1 MGSRLPAGEALCGSD
16 HTMTVDSYRPPS
28 EHGGRAPQ
36 PGAGAATPPKGLT
49 GPAAATHVL
58 RPDALGTQHAVA
70 AGHPLAALAAHR
82 ILEAGGNAVDA
93 GVAAGICLG
102 VVHSDIVNF
111 AGVAPLM
118 VYEAGR
124 REVTT
129 ISGLGVWPRAATLEY
144 FRDRCQGDMPDGL
157 LRTVVPAAPDAW
169 ITALERCGTLGFAE
183 VAQPAIELARD
194 GFPLGRFVAGIIQAN
209 ADAYRRWPTSAPIYL
224 PGGRP
229 PRAGE
234 RFVQADLSRT
244 LTHLADEDRAAQR
257 AGRSAGLA
265 AARKAFYQGD
275 IAAAIVRYHAAEGGL
290 LTRED
295 LAAFRVGVEPPMRIP
310 VGPREVLTC
319 GFWCQGPAF
328 LQMLQIL
335 DGIDLAAL
343 GHNSPDYVHTVTEA
357 MKLAFA
363 DREAF
368 YGDPRHVDVPG
379 AGLLDPAYA
388 AGRRG
393 LIDPARAW
401 PAMPPP
407 GTPAGGPSRPGAR
420 PAEAGAGAP
429 AALGTSYVAVVDRH
443 GNAFSATPSDVST
456 DTPIIPGTGLAVSS
470 RGSQGWLDP
479 EHASAVAP
487 GKRPRLTPSPA
498 LILGPGGEVT
508 ALGTPG
514 GDVQLQAMLQVFLNM
529 SAFGMRPQQAVEAP
543 RFATQSFP
551 DSFWPHRY
559 FPGRVTLEGRL
570 AETTAEALR
579 ARGHEVHRWTDWEW
593 RAGGVCVARIDA
605 AGIRWG
611 AADPRRDSYA
621 VAW

>member
-1 MGSRLPAGEALCGSD
+1 
-16 HTMTVDSYRPPS
+16 MTVDSYRPPS
-28 EHGGRAPQ
+28 DRGGQSHPAAAP
-36 PGAGAATPPKGLT
+36 PETLT
-49 GPAAATHVL
+49 GPAAAAHAL
-58 RPDALGTQHAVA
+58 RPDALGTHHAVA

-129 ISGLGVWPRAATLEY
+129 ISGLGVWPRAATIEFY
-144 FRDRCQGDMPDGL
+144 RERCGGDMPDGL

-169 ITALERCGTLGFAE
+169 ITALERFGTLGFAE

-209 ADAYRRWPTSAPIYL
+209 ESAYRRWPTSAPIYL
-224 PGGRP
+224 PGGRV

-234 RFVQADLSRT
+234 RFVQTDLGRT
-244 LTHLADEDRAAQR
+244 LTYLADEDRAAR
-257 AGRSAGLA
+257 HAGRVAGLA
-265 AARKAFYQGD
+265 AARDAFYRGD
-275 IAAAIVRYHAAEGGL
+275 VAAAIARYHEAEGGL

-295 LAAFRVGVEPPMRIP
+295 LGSFRVGVEPPARVK
-310 VGPREVLTC
+310 VGAHEVLTC

-335 DGIDLAAL
+335 DGLDVAAL
-343 GHNSPDYVHTVTEA
+343 GHNTGDYVHTVTETL
-357 MKLAFA
+357 KLAFA
-363 DREAF
+363 DREAY
-368 YGDPRHVDVPG
+368 YGDPRHVTVPG
-379 AGLLDPAYA
+379 PGLLDPAYA

-401 PAMPPP
+401 PGLP
-407 GTPAGGPSRPGAR
+407 PAGSP
-420 PAEAGAGAP
+420 AGAP
-429 AALGTSYVAVVDRH
+429 RRPAPSAVAAGVGGGGTLGTSYAAVVDRH

-456 DTPIIPGTGLAVSS
+456 DTPVIPGTGLAVSS

-479 EHASAVAP
+479 THASAVAP

-498 LILGPGGEVT
+498 MVFGPGGEVT
-508 ALGTPG
+508 AFGTPG

-529 SAFGMRPQQAVEAP
+529 TVFGMSPQRAIEAP

-559 FPGRVTLEGRL
+559 FPGRVTLEGRI
-570 AETTAEALR
+570 AEATADALR
-579 ARGHEVHRWTDWEW
+579 SRGHEVQRWGDWEW
-593 RAGGVCVARIDA
+593 RAGGVCLARVDA
-605 AGIRWG
+605 HGIRWG
-611 AADPRRDSYA
+611 AADPRRDSWA

>member
-1 MGSRLPAGEALCGSD
+1 
-16 HTMTVDSYRPPS
+16 
-28 EHGGRAPQ
+28 
-36 PGAGAATPPKGLT
+36 
-49 GPAAATHVL
+49 VL
-58 RPDALGTQHAVA
+58 RPDALGTRHAVA

-82 ILEAGGNAVDA
+82 ILDAGGNAIDA

-118 VYEAGR
+118 VYEAAR

-129 ISGLGVWPRAATLEY
+129 VSGLGVWPRAATLEY
-144 FRDRCQGDMPDGL
+144 FRDRCQNDMPEGL

-169 ITALERCGTLGFAE
+169 ITALERFGTLGFAE

-224 PGGRP
+224 PDGRP

-234 RFVQADLSRT
+234 RFVQADLGRT
-244 LTHLADEDRAAQR
+244 LTYLADEDRAAR
-257 AGRSAGLA
+257 RGGRGAGLA

-275 IAAAIVRYHAAEGGL
+275 IAAAIARYHAAEGGL
-290 LTRED
+290 LTRDD
-295 LAAFRVGVEPPMRIP
+295 LAAFRVGVEPPERAVI
-310 VGPREVLTC
+310 GAREVLTC

-335 DGIDLAAL
+335 DGVDLRAF
-343 GHNSPDYVHTVTEA
+343 GHNSPAYVHTVTEA

-368 YGDPRHVDVPG
+368 YGDPRHVAVPG

-388 AGRRG
+388 AGRRA

-401 PAMPPP
+401 PTMPLP
-407 GTPAGGPSRPGAR
+407 GTPAGGPARAGAR
-420 PAEAGAGAP
+420 AAAAAAGSP

-443 GNAFSATPSDVST
+443 GHAFSATPSDVST
-456 DTPIIPGTGLAVSS
+456 DTPVIPGTGLAVSS

-479 EHASAVAP
+479 AHASAVAP

-529 SAFGMRPQQAVEAP
+529 TVFGMSPQQAVEAP

-559 FPGRVTLEGRL
+559 FPGRMTLEGRIPD
-570 AETTAEALR
+570 ETAEALR
-579 ARGHEVHRWTDWEW
+579 ARGHEVQRWT
-593 RAGGVCVARIDA
+593 DA

>member
-1 MGSRLPAGEALCGSD
+1 
-16 HTMTVDSYRPPS
+16 MTVDSYRPPS
-28 EHGGRAPQ
+28 DRDGGASH
-36 PGAGAATPPKGLT
+36 PGAPAAVPRGLT
-49 GPAAATHVL
+49 GPVAGVRAL
-58 RPDALGTQHAVA
+58 RPEAMGTQHAVA

-118 VYEAGR
+118 VYDAHR
-124 REVTT
+124 REVSTV
-129 ISGLGVWPRAATLEY
+129 SGLGVWPCAASLEY
-144 FRDRCQGDMPDGL
+144 FRDRCGGDMPDGL

-169 ITALERCGTLGFAE
+169 LTALERFGTLGFAE

-194 GFPLGRFVAGIIQAN
+194 GFPLGPFVAGIIQAN
-209 ADAYRRWPTSAPIYL
+209 EAAYRRWPTSAPIYL
-224 PGGRP
+224 PGGRA

-234 RFVQADLSRT
+234 RFVQADLGRT
-244 LTHLADEDRAAQR
+244 LTYLADEDRAGRR
-257 AGRSAGLA
+257 AGRDAGLA
-265 AARKAFYQGD
+265 AAREAFYRGD
-275 IAAAIVRYHAAEGGL
+275 VAAAIARYHAAEGGL

-295 LAAFRVGVEPPMRIP
+295 LAGFRVGVEAP
-310 VGPREVLTC
+310 VRARFGPREVVTC
-319 GFWCQGPAF
+319 GFWCQGPAL

-343 GHNSPDYVHTVTEA
+343 GHNSPDYVHTVTETI
-357 MKLAFA
+357 KLAFA
-363 DREAF
+363 DREAY
-368 YGDPRHVDVPG
+368 YGDPRHVEVPG
-379 AGLLDPAYA
+379 PGLLDPAYGA
-388 AGRRG
+388 TRRG
-393 LIDPARAW
+393 LIDPTRAW

-407 GTPAGGPSRPGAR
+407 GIP
-420 PAEAGAGAP
+420 AGAP
-429 AALGTSYVAVVDRH
+429 ARHGAPAGATVAGGPATLGTSYVAVVDRA

-456 DTPIIPGTGLAVSS
+456 DTPVIPGTGLAVSS

-479 EHASAVAP
+479 GHASAVAP

-498 LILGPGGEVT
+498 LILGPGNAVT
-508 ALGTPG
+508 AFGTPG
-514 GDVQLQAMLQVFLNM
+514 GDVQLQAMLQVFLNLV
-529 SAFGMRPQQAVEAP
+529 AFGMSPQRAVEAP

-570 AETTAEALR
+570 PEATAEALR
-579 ARGHEVHRWTDWEW
+579 ARGHEVERWSDWEW
-593 RAGGVCVARIDA
+593 RAGGVCLAEVDG